1 MFGRR
6 QYPRRNGTS
15 VVFVVAQYDPAF
27 AAIEPVYNFGQSVIS
42 RRTEKG
48 VRFGRPP
55 MPLPKEFPRA
65 FLLWTEGKITL
76 ADAARQCHMAESSF
90 RYRAILKLKS
100 R

>member
-1 MFGRR
+1 
-6 QYPRRNGTS
+6 
-15 VVFVVAQYDPAF
+15 
-27 AAIEPVYNFGQSVIS
+27 
-42 RRTEKG
+42 
-48 VRFGRPP
+48 